1 MADPIK
7 ISVLICTYNRAQN
20 LAETIKSAMAQS
32 CPDSETWET
41 LVVDNNSSD
50 QTRQTVE
57 ALQHQFPDRIRYVF
71 EQKQGISNARNAA
84 IHEARG
90 EILAFIDDDETADAN
105 WLRNLTAQLHSGEW
119 AGAGGRVVPPASFV
133 PPDWLPTKGFFVGG
147 PLAAFDVGKQAGQL
161 NEPPFGAN
169 MAFRKEVFEKLGY
182 FRTDLGR
189 SGKNLISNE
198 DTEFGRRVL
207 AAGLRLRYEP
217 SAVTYHPV
225 EESRLQKEYF
235 LLWWFNKGKSD
246 IREIGYQPNTKGIF
260 GVPLRLVIAFAWGIG
275 QWTASVEPA
284 CRFTRKIEV
293 WNCAGQILESFRQWR
308 MVNKLDQRGSP
319 TADPPGS
326 RNTGRDRTPDSIS
339 KI

>member
-1 MADPIK
+1 MTGPTK
-7 ISVLICTYNRAQN
+7 ISVLVCTYNRARN
-20 LAETIKSAMAQS
+20 LAETIKSVLAQS
-32 CPDSETWET
+32 FPDSETWET
-41 LVVDNNSSD
+41 LVVDNNSND
-50 QTRQTVE
+50 QTRQVVE
-57 ALQHQFPDRIRYVF
+57 ELQRQFPNRIRYIF
-71 EQKQGISNARNAA
+71 EPNQGISNARNTAIRAA
-84 IHEARG
+84 CG

-105 WLRNLTAQLHSGEW
+105 WLRNLTAQLHTSEW
-119 AGAGGRVVPPASFV
+119 AGAGGRVSPPASFV
-133 PPDWLPTKGFFVGG
+133 PPEWLPTKGFFVGG
-147 PLAAFDVGKQAGQL
+147 PLASFDVGKEAGQL

-182 FRTDLGR
+182 FRPDLGR
-189 SGKNLISNE
+189 SGNNLISNE

-225 EESRLQKEYF
+225 EASRLQKEYF

-246 IREIGYQPNTKGIF
+246 IREIGYQPNAKGLF
-260 GVPLRLVIAFAWGIG
+260 GVPFRLVFAFVWGIG

-308 MVNKLDQRGSP
+308 MVKQSDRREAPSGESPVNRG
-319 TADPPGS
+319 TV
-326 RNTGRDRTPDSIS
+326 RDRSPDSIS
-339 KI
+339 KT